1 MTSRTSKERDVIMS
15 TTNIILCVLT
25 VVVCL
30 FVFTTSFVLL
40 ELREMVYMVNNQLDA
55 IYVVIDQLAYDLHFD
70 GWVYDEEKNLE
81 NFN

>member
-55 IYVVIDQLAYDLHFD
+55 IYVVLDQLAYDLHFD

>member
-70 GWVYDEEKNLE
+70 GWVYDEENLE

>member
-40 ELREMVYMVNNQLDA
+40 ELREMVYMVNTQLDA

>member
-70 GWVYDEEKNLE
+70 GWVYNEEKNLE

>member
-1 MTSRTSKERDVIMS
+1 
-15 TTNIILCVLT
+15 
-25 VVVCL
+25 
-30 FVFTTSFVLL
+30 
-40 ELREMVYMVNNQLDA
+40 MVNTQLDA